1 VIDDLDICPNNC
13 NGHGECQINK
23 CLCHNNWF
31 GSECQFTIENNCND
45 RLDNDNGLYYKS
57 IEFNS
62 ILNII

>member
-1 VIDDLDICPNNC
+1 M
-13 NGHGECQINK
+13 NK
-23 CLCHNNWF
+23 CICHTNWF
-31 GSECQFTIENNCND
+31 GPECQFTIENNCND